1 MSENNLIV
9 TPPPPGK
16 LPDKKYGENKDATPE
31 ELKKGKGLKGWSLFF
46 FILSCIAT
54 GLIAASIAL
63 PFFIIIFGLFSA
75 LMWILF
81 IVVGTIFTLGMIWM
95 VDGIKEMNQQWM
107 SFNDKIFNSG
117 NVVADVVSAAI
128 PTMAVIGGVIVGI
141 TWIFMIIGIS
151 TDKNRRKYYTAML
164 IVLGVLSL
172 VYIIIAI
179 ISVITNN
186 GNTNVVPEA

>member
-16 LPDKKYGENKDATPE
+16 LPDRKPGVNKDATPE
-31 ELKKGKGLKGWSLFF
+31 ELKKGQGLKGWSLFF

-54 GLIAASIAL
+54 ALIAASIIL
-63 PFFIIIFGLFSA
+63 PFFIVVFGLFSA

-81 IVVGTIFTLGMIWM
+81 ILVGTIFTLGMIWM

-107 SFNDKIFNSG
+107 TFNDKIFNSG

-141 TWIFMIIGIS
+141 TWIFMIIGILA
-151 TDKNRRKYYTAML
+151 DKNRKKHYTAML

-172 VYIIIAI
+172 VYIIIAVISI
-179 ISVITNN
+179 IANN
-186 GNTNVVPEA
+186 GNANVVPEA